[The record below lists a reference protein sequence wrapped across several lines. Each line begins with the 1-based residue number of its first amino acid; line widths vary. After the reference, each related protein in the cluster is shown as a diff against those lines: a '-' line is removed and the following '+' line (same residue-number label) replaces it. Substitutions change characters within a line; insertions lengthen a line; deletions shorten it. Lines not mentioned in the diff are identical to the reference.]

1 MTDELDQQLTD
12 SIVITKRFRSPT
24 EFSLYIEDK
33 VARERITYMDAIIAY
48 CNEMD
53 IDVDNV
59 GALVNQSL
67 KDKIQL
73 EAEEGNL
80 MKKRGKLPL

>member
-1 MTDELDQQLTD
+1 MTDDIGQQLTD
-12 SIVITKRFRSPT
+12 SIVITKRFRSPA

-33 VARERITYMDAIIAY
+33 VIKDKIGYMDAIINY

-53 IDVDNV
+53 IDIENI
-59 GALVNQSL
+59 GPLVNQSL
-67 KDKIQL
+67 KDKLQI
-73 EAEEGNL
+73 EAEENNL

>member
-59 GALVNQSL
+59 GALINQSL

-73 EAEEGNL
+73 EAEENNL

>member
-12 SIVITKRFRSPT
+12 SLVITKRFRSPT

-33 VARERITYMDAIIAY
+33 VAREKISYMDAIIAY
-48 CNEMD
+48 CNEIEID
-53 IDVDNV
+53 IDNV
-59 GALVNQSL
+59 GALVNQTL

-73 EAEEGNL
+73 EAEEQNL
-80 MKKRGKLPL
+80 MKKRGKLPI